1 MRTAQEPTALR
12 PVRPRPT
19 ARGLLTVLLVAAVI
33 AAVAAVD
40 WEAGLLSTGGLQA
53 ARSMAASLLSPDL
66 SPAFLLIVAD
76 AALVTISYAIAG
88 TTVALAIGLPG
99 ALLVSG
105 ALARRPLVRT
115 ASATASRG
123 VFGTL
128 RAVHELVWALL
139 LLTILGLTPLAGVL
153 AIGIPYGATI
163 ARVLGE
169 RLQDV
174 PDEPLQALRSTG
186 ASSWHVLCYGRVPL
200 AAADLSAYLFYR
212 FECAIRAAAVLSFI
226 GLGGIGYRMEIALA
240 DLRFEQVWTLL
251 VALVVIVTVVD
262 ALSGRVRRGLVG

>member
-1 MRTAQEPTALR
+1 MGDEPSLSPLR
-12 PVRPRPT
+12 AVRPRPSS
-19 ARGLLTVLLVAAVI
+19 RGLLTFLLAAAV
-33 AAVAAVD
+33 VATLLAVD
-40 WEAGLLSTGGLQA
+40 TGGGFLNPGGLQA
-53 ARSMAASLLSPDL
+53 ARALAISLFSPDL
-66 SPAFLLIVAD
+66 SPGFLLVVAD
-76 AALVTISYAIAG
+76 AALITLSYAVAG
-88 TTVALAIGLPG
+88 TTVALAVGLPG

-105 ALARRPLVRT
+105 VLTLRPLMR
-115 ASATASRG
+115 ASSVGVARA

-153 AIGIPYGATI
+153 AIGLPYGATI

-186 ASSWHVLCYGRVPL
+186 ASPWQVLCYGRLPL
-200 AAADLSAYLFYR
+200 AAGDLSAYLFYR

-240 DLRFEQVWTLL
+240 DLRFGQVWTLL
-251 VALVVIVTVVD
+251 AVLVAIITVVD
-262 ALSGRVRRGLVG
+262 ALSGRVRRQVIA